1 MAKVT
6 FGSLKLKKTEEVNKI
21 SIADKEIEVKTYLP
35 IEDKYDLIQ
44 ATLLEASEVIV
55 FNEVLLELNLNLN
68 IIYLYTNLTFTD
80 LQRQDKF
87 KLYDILETNNIIN
100 DVIEAIPEKEF
111 KILINLFN
119 KELNRMIEE
128 NRSAAGIVNNLIGDF
143 PKKAQEVANILGQI
157 DFSQMNDII
166 NFADAL
172 GINIPEQVETTPTL
186 VPVE

>member
-6 FGSLKLKKTEEVNKI
+6 FGSLKLKKIEEVNKI
-21 SIADKEIEVKTYLP
+21 SIADKEIEVKTYLS

-44 ATLLEASEVIV
+44 ATLLEAAEGIG

-128 NRSAAGIVNNLIGDF
+128 NRSAAGIANNLIGDF

-166 NFADAL
+166 NFADAV
-172 GINIPEQVETTPTL
+172 GINIPEQVETTPIL
-186 VPVE
+186 APIG

>member
-44 ATLLEASEVIV
+44 ATLLEAAEGIG
-55 FNEVLLELNLNLN
+55 FNEVLLELNLN

-172 GINIPEQVETTPTL
+172 GINTPEQVETTPTL
-186 VPVE
+186 VSVE

>member
-1 MAKVT
+1 MAKVS

-44 ATLLEASEVIV
+44 ATLLEAAEGIG

-87 KLYDILETNNIIN
+87 KLYDIL
-100 DVIEAIPEKEF
+100 
-111 KILINLFN
+111 
-119 KELNRMIEE
+119 
-128 NRSAAGIVNNLIGDF
+128 
-143 PKKAQEVANILGQI
+143 
-157 DFSQMNDII
+157 
-166 NFADAL
+166 
-172 GINIPEQVETTPTL
+172 
-186 VPVE
+186 

>member
-44 ATLLEASEVIV
+44 ATLLEAAEGIG

-80 LQRQDKF
+80 LKRQDKF
-87 KLYDILETNNIIN
+87 K
-100 DVIEAIPEKEF
+100 
-111 KILINLFN
+111 
-119 KELNRMIEE
+119 
-128 NRSAAGIVNNLIGDF
+128 
-143 PKKAQEVANILGQI
+143 
-157 DFSQMNDII
+157 
-166 NFADAL
+166 
-172 GINIPEQVETTPTL
+172 
-186 VPVE
+186 